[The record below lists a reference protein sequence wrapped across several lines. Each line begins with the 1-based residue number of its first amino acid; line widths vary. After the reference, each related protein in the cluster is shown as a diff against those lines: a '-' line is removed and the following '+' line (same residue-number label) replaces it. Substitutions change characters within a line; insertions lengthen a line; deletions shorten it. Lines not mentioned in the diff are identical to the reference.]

1 MALTFSQVLA
11 LIQERFRKPEIGQK
25 IAAVDSED
33 VATEL
38 LNHITNDGGSQPP
51 YGKPNTTV
59 GVVPYLSSTY
69 QMADSKMTHFSGL
82 GGGVRLDG
90 AWRLGNNALLKTE
103 LFQPTAHASN
113 RYETKINLPKGNY
126 GWVTMEVTV
135 RALGQSSGITRKLYT
150 FDANTATGAVSVV
163 TQASGDVATKLY
175 VDDPDWSGASIIIP
189 IYERS
194 AVNSTKVYVVDVV
207 IAADTTYM
215 TALLLQASLLS
226 AVAVTARSAGSTN
239 TVAIVLPPLQMSLT
253 SDGSGLK
260 LSGDVTSPGTLQFYG
275 TNAAGTRAWLPQTSI
290 LKVTFSRKTASYTLV
305 LADAYTQI
313 EMNVAS
319 ANNLTVP
326 LNSSV
331 AFEIGTQILISQY
344 GAGQTTI
351 VATGGVTI
359 RSSGGKLKIGA
370 RYAAGTLEKVGTDE
384 WYLFGELA
392 L

>member
-1 MALTFSQVLA
+1 MALTFSQVLT
-11 LIQERFRKPEIGQK
+11 LIQDRFRKPAIGQK

-33 VATEL
+33 VATEI
-38 LNHITNDGGSQPP
+38 LNHVTNDGSSLPP
-51 YGKPNTTV
+51 YSKPNEST
-59 GVVPYLSSTY
+59 GVIPQLSSTY
-69 QMADSKMTHFSGL
+69 QYADSKMTHFSGL

-226 AVAVTARSAGSTN
+226 VVAVTARSSGSTN

-260 LSGDVTSPGTLQFYG
+260 LSGDVTSPGTLHFYG

>member
-1 MALTFSQVLA
+1 MALTFSQVIS
-11 LIQERFRKPEIGQK
+11 LIQDRFRKPAIGQK
-25 IAAVDSED
+25 ITAVDSED
-33 VATEL
+33 VATEI
-38 LNHITNDGGSQPP
+38 LNHVTNDGSSLPP
-51 YGKPNTTV
+51 YSKPNAST
-59 GVVPYLSSTY
+59 GVIPQLSSTY
-69 QMADSKMTHFSGL
+69 QYADSKMTHFSGL

-103 LFQPTAHASN
+103 LFQPTAHATN
-113 RYETKINLPKGNY
+113 RYETRITIPKGNY
-126 GWVTMEVTV
+126 GLVTLEVTV
-135 RALGQSSGITRKLYT
+135 RALGQSVGFITKVFT
-150 FDANTATGAVSVV
+150 FNANTNSGAASVVLQATG
-163 TQASGDVATKLY
+163 DIMTKLY
-175 VDDPDWSGASIIIP
+175 IDEPDWSGASIIIP
-189 IYERS
+189 LYEKS
-194 AVNSTKVYVVDVV
+194 AVNSTKIYVVDVA
-207 IAADTTYM
+207 IAADATFM
-215 TALLLQASLLS
+215 TALLLQSTLLS
-226 AVAVTARSAGSTN
+226 AVVTTAQSAGLTN
-239 TVAIVLPPLQMSLT
+239 TVPFNPTTQMSVT
-253 SDGSGLK
+253 SDASGLR

>member
-1 MALTFSQVLA
+1 MALTFSQVLT
-11 LIQERFRKPEIGQK
+11 LIQERFRKPAIGQK

-33 VATEL
+33 VATEI
-38 LNHITNDGGSQPP
+38 LNHVTNDGSSLPP
-51 YGKPNTTV
+51 YSKPNGSV
-59 GVVPYLSSTY
+59 GVIPQLSSTY
-69 QMADSKMTHFSGL
+69 QYSDSKMTHFSGL

-103 LFQPTAHASN
+103 LFQPTAHATN
-113 RYETKINLPKGNY
+113 RYETRVTIPKGNY
-126 GWVTMEVTV
+126 GLVTLEVTV
-135 RALGQSSGITRKLYT
+135 RALGQSVGFITKVFT
-150 FDANTATGAVSVV
+150 FNANTNSGAASVVLQATGDI
-163 TQASGDVATKLY
+163 TTKLY
-175 VDDPDWSGASIIIP
+175 LDEPDWSGASIIIP
-189 IYERS
+189 LYEKS
-194 AVNSTKVYVVDVV
+194 AVNSTKIYVVDVA
-207 IAADTTYM
+207 IAADAAFM
-215 TALLLQASLLS
+215 TALLLQSTLLS
-226 AVAVTARSAGSTN
+226 AVVTTARSAGLTN
-239 TVAIVLPPLQMSLT
+239 TVPFNPTTQMSVT
-253 SDGSGLK
+253 SDASGLR

-392 L
+392 V

>member
-1 MALTFSQVLA
+1 MALTFSQVLT
-11 LIQERFRKPEIGQK
+11 LIQDRFRKPAIGQK

-33 VATEL
+33 VATAIV
-38 LNHITNDGGSQPP
+38 NHVTNDGSSLPP
-51 YGKPNTTV
+51 YSKPNAST
-59 GVVPYLSSTY
+59 GVIPQLSSTY
-69 QMADSKMTHFSGL
+69 QFSDSKMTHFSGL

-90 AWRLGNNALLKTE
+90 AWRIGNNALLKTE
-103 LFQPTAHASN
+103 LFQPTAHATN
-113 RYETKINLPKGNY
+113 RYETRITIPKGNY
-126 GWVTMEVTV
+126 GLVTLEVTV
-135 RALGQSSGITRKLYT
+135 RALGQSVGFITKVFT
-150 FDANTATGAVSVV
+150 FNANTNSGAASVV
-163 TQASGDVATKLY
+163 LQAQGDVATKLY
-175 VDDPDWSGASIIIP
+175 LDDPDWSGASIIIP
-189 IYERS
+189 LYEKS
-194 AVNSTKVYVVDVV
+194 AVNSTKIYVVDVA
-207 IAADTTYM
+207 IAADAAFM
-215 TALLLQASLLS
+215 TALLLQSALLS
-226 AVAVTARSAGSTN
+226 TVVTTARSAGFTN

-351 VATGGVTI
+351 VATGGVNI
-359 RSSGGKLKIGA
+359 RSNTSKMKLSA
-370 RYAAGTLEKVGTDE
+370 RYSGATLVKVGTDE
-384 WYLFGELA
+384 WYLFGDLIA
-392 L
+392 